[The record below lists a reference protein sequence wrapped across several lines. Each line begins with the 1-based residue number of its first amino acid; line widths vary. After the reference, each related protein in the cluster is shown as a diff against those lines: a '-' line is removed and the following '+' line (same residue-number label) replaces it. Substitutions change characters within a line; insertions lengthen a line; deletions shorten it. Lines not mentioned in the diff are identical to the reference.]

1 MNFKT
6 LNVDLQAVAQ
16 RAYMSLYYKSTFMNF
31 LNTSYMQTNRS
42 TPIIEIIKTVATA
55 VNERET
61 TEIMNPLTPEL
72 ATYNPAFVNLT
83 ELAMDYSFRVSPVIT
98 NSAVMGVIEDQIK
111 LKDSALSKKI
121 DVYGYKKLNTRING
135 ASDGSMAYTNGQC
148 KVWAPANKEAY
159 IDIVNELKAILFDR
173 DVYDGYMLGLE
184 SIEYAKMVSALT
196 AIIKYETRTGVEAI
210 DRGTFA
216 YAYGVDIFQI
226 NSKVLEGNVKGYFGN
241 EIAAVGDLYFTAMS
255 EFPGNYPGYP
265 GYYVLEGNIL
275 FGAEVVRPEAMIK
288 LVDSLPTVGTYTIP
302 QLTNGTAMAAV
313 TPTGGSG
320 VVKYSAAGL
329 PAGLTINETS
339 GQVSG
344 TPTVTGTF
352 EVSIFGAD
360 ANGNYGVPYNG
371 TITVVAGDQ

>member
-1 MNFKT
+1 MNFAT

-42 TPIIEIIKTVATA
+42 TPIIEIIKTVATT

-61 TEIMNPLTPEL
+61 TEIINPLTPEL

-196 AIIKYETRTGVEAI
+196 SIIKYETRTGVEAI

-288 LVDSLPTVGTYTIP
+288 LVDSLPTMGTYTIP

-320 VVKYSAAGL
+320 VVKYAATGL
-329 PAGLTINETS
+329 PAGLSINETS

-352 EVSIFGAD
+352 EVSIFGTD
-360 ANGNYGVPYNG
+360 ANGNYGVPYIG
-371 TITVVAGDQ
+371 TITVAD

>member
-371 TITVVAGDQ
+371 TITVVAGD

>member
-42 TPIIEIIKTVATA
+42 TPIIEIIKTVATT

-72 ATYNPAFVNLT
+72 ATYNPSFVNLT

-111 LKDSALSKKI
+111 LKDSSLAKKI
-121 DVYGYKKLNTRING
+121 DIYGYNKLNTRING

-275 FGAEVVRPEAMIK
+275 FGAEVVRPEAIIK
-288 LVDSLPTVGTYTIP
+288 LVASLPTVGTYTIP
-302 QLTNGTAMAAV
+302 ELTNGTAMTAV
-313 TPTGGSG
+313 NPTNGSG
-320 VVKYSAAGL
+320 VVKYAATGL

-344 TPTVTGTF
+344 TPTVSGTF

-360 ANGNYGVPYNG
+360 ANGNYGVPYIG
-371 TITVVAGDQ
+371 KITVSD

>member
-1 MNFKT
+1 MNFAT

-16 RAYMSLYYKSTFMNF
+16 RAYMNLYYKSTFMNF

-42 TPIIEIIKTVATA
+42 TPIVEIVKTTDTT

-61 TEIMNPLTPEL
+61 PEIMNPLTPEL
-72 ATYNPAFVNLT
+72 AKYNPSFVNLT
-83 ELAMDYSFRVSPVIT
+83 ELAMDYSFRVSPIIT

-111 LKDSALSKKI
+111 SKDSALAKKI
-121 DVYGYKKLNTRING
+121 DIYGYKKLNNRING

-148 KVWAPANKEAY
+148 KVWSPTNKEGY
-159 IDIVNELKAILFDR
+159 IDIVNELKAVLFDR

-184 SIEYAKMVSALT
+184 SIEFARMVSALT
-196 AIIKYETRTGVEAI
+196 SIIKYETRTGVEAI

-216 YAYGVDIFQI
+216 YAYGIDMFQI
-226 NSKVLEGNVKGYFGN
+226 NSKVLQSNVKGYFGN
-241 EIAAVGDLYFTAMS
+241 EIAAVGDLYFTTMS
-255 EFPGNYPGYP
+255 EFPGNYPGFP

-275 FGAEVVRPEAMIK
+275 FGAEVVRPEAIIK
-288 LVDSLPTVGTYTIP
+288 LVNSLPTTGTYTIP
-302 QLTNGTAMAAV
+302 QLTKSTAMTAV
-313 TPTGGSG
+313 NPTDRSG
-320 VVKYSAAGL
+320 VVKYSATGL

-344 TPTVTGTF
+344 TPTVSGIF

-360 ANGNYGVPYNG
+360 ANGNYGVPYIG
-371 TITVVAGDQ
+371 KITVSD

>member
-42 TPIIEIIKTVATA
+42 TPIIEIIKTVATT

-288 LVDSLPTVGTYTIP
+288 LVDSLPTTGTYTIP
-302 QLTNGTAMAAV
+302 ALTKGTAMAAV

-360 ANGNYGVPYNG
+360 ANGNYGVPYVG
-371 TITVVAGDQ
+371 TITVSD

>member
-55 VNERET
+55 VNERKDV
-61 TEIMNPLTPEL
+61 EITSPLTPEL

-288 LVDSLPTVGTYTIP
+288 LVDSLPTMGTYTIP

-360 ANGNYGVPYNG
+360 ANGNYGVPYVG
-371 TITVVAGDQ
+371 TITVAD

>member
-1 MNFKT
+1 MNFAT

-42 TPIIEIIKTVATA
+42 TPIIEIIKTVATT

-61 TEIMNPLTPEL
+61 TEIINPLTPEL

-196 AIIKYETRTGVEAI
+196 SIIKYETRTGVEAI

-288 LVDSLPTVGTYTIP
+288 LVDSLPTMGTYTIP

-329 PAGLTINETS
+329 PAGLSINETS

-352 EVSIFGAD
+352 EVSIFGTD
-360 ANGNYGVPYNG
+360 ANGNYGVPYIG
-371 TITVVAGDQ
+371 TITVAD

>member
-55 VNERET
+55 VNERKDV
-61 TEIMNPLTPEL
+61 EITSPLTPEL

-288 LVDSLPTVGTYTIP
+288 LVDSLPTTGTYTIP
-302 QLTNGTAMAAV
+302 ALTKGTAMAAV

-360 ANGNYGVPYNG
+360 ANGNYGVPYVG
-371 TITVVAGDQ
+371 TITVSD

>member
-1 MNFKT
+1 MNFAT

-31 LNTSYMQTNRS
+31 LNTAYMQANRS

-61 TEIMNPLTPEL
+61 TEIMNPLNTEL
-72 ATYNPAFVNLT
+72 ATYNPSFVNLT

-98 NSAVMGVIEDQIK
+98 NANVMGVIEDQIK
-111 LKDSALSKKI
+111 LKDSALAKKI

-135 ASDGSMAYTNGQC
+135 ALDGSMAYTNGQC
-148 KVWAPANKEAY
+148 KVWAPANKEGY

-196 AIIKYETRTGVEAI
+196 SIIKYETRTGVEAT

-216 YAYGVDIFQI
+216 YAYGIDIFQI
-226 NSKVLEGNVKGYFGN
+226 NSKVLQANVKGYFGN
-241 EIAAVGDLYFTAMS
+241 EIAAVGDLYFSAMS

-288 LVDSLPTVGTYTIP
+288 LVDSLPTTGTYTIP
-302 QLTNGTAMAAV
+302 ALTKGTAMAAV

-320 VVKYSAAGL
+320 VVTYSATGL
-329 PAGLTINETS
+329 PAGLTINAQN
-339 GQVSG
+339 GQVTG

-360 ANGNYGVPYNG
+360 ANGNYGVPYVG
-371 TITVVAGDQ
+371 TITVSD

>member
-1 MNFKT
+1 MNFAT

-83 ELAMDYSFRVSPVIT
+83 ELAMDYSFRVSPVIS

-241 EIAAVGDLYFTAMS
+241 EIAAVGDLYFTTMS

-288 LVDSLPTVGTYTIP
+288 LVDSLPTMGTYTIP

-371 TITVVAGDQ
+371 TITVVAGD

>member
-1 MNFKT
+1 MNFAT

-42 TPIIEIIKTVATA
+42 TPIIEIIKTVATT

-61 TEIMNPLTPEL
+61 TEIINPLTPEL

-196 AIIKYETRTGVEAI
+196 SIIKYETRTGVEAI

-288 LVDSLPTVGTYTIP
+288 LVDSLPTMGTYTIP
-302 QLTNGTAMAAV
+302 QLKNGTAMAAV

-352 EVSIFGAD
+352 EVSIFGTD
-360 ANGNYGVPYNG
+360 ANGNYGVPYIG
-371 TITVVAGDQ
+371 TITVAD

>member
-1 MNFKT
+1 MNFAT
-6 LNVDLQAVAQ
+6 LNVDLQGVAQ
-16 RAYMSLYYKSTFMNF
+16 RAYMNLYYKSTFMNF
-31 LNTSYMQTNRS
+31 LNTAYMQTNRS

-55 VNERET
+55 INERET
-61 TEIMNPLTPEL
+61 TEILNPLTPEL
-72 ATYNPAFVNLT
+72 ATYNPSFVNLT

-111 LKDSALSKKI
+111 LKDSSLAKKI
-121 DVYGYKKLNTRING
+121 DVYGYNKLNTQING

-148 KVWAPANKEAY
+148 MIWAPAQKEDY
-159 IDIVNELKAILFDR
+159 IDLVNELKSILFDR

-196 AIIKYETRTGVEAI
+196 SIIKFETRTGVEAI
-210 DRGTFA
+210 DRGVFG
-216 YAYGVDIFQI
+216 YAYGIDIFQI
-226 NSKVLEGNVKGYFGN
+226 NSKVLPLNVKGFFGN
-241 EIAAVGDLYFTAMS
+241 EITAVGDLYFTAMS

-288 LVDSLPTVGTYTIP
+288 LVDSLPTTGTYTIP
-302 QLTNGTAMAAV
+302 ALTKGTAMAAV

-320 VVKYSAAGL
+320 VVTYSATGL
-329 PAGLTINETS
+329 PAGLTINAQN
-339 GQVSG
+339 GQVTG

-371 TITVVAGDQ
+371 TITVVAGD

>member
-288 LVDSLPTVGTYTIP
+288 LVDSLPTMGTYTIP

-339 GQVSG
+339 GQVNG

-360 ANGNYGVPYNG
+360 ANGNYGVPYVG
-371 TITVVAGDQ
+371 TITVAD

>member
-55 VNERET
+55 VNERKDV
-61 TEIMNPLTPEL
+61 EITSPLTPEL

-288 LVDSLPTVGTYTIP
+288 LVDSLPTMGTYTIP

-320 VVKYSAAGL
+320 VVKYAATGL
-329 PAGLTINETS
+329 PAGLSINETS

-352 EVSIFGAD
+352 EVSIFGTD
-360 ANGNYGVPYNG
+360 ANGNYGVPYVG
-371 TITVVAGDQ
+371 TITVAD

>member
-31 LNTSYMQTNRS
+31 LNTSYMQSNRS

-302 QLTNGTAMAAV
+302 QLTNGSAMSTAS
-313 TPTGGSG
+313 PSGGTG
-320 VVKYSAAGL
+320 VATYSATGL
-329 PAGLTINETS
+329 PAGLTINAQN
-339 GQVSG
+339 GQVTG

-371 TITVVAGDQ
+371 TITVVAGD

>member
-1 MNFKT
+1 MNFAT

-31 LNTSYMQTNRS
+31 LNTSYMQSNRS

-72 ATYNPAFVNLT
+72 AKYNPAFVNLT
-83 ELAMDYSFRVSPVIT
+83 ELAMDYSFRVSPVIS

-241 EIAAVGDLYFTAMS
+241 EIAAVGDLYFTTMS

-288 LVDSLPTVGTYTIP
+288 LVDSLPTMGTYTIP

-371 TITVVAGDQ
+371 TITVVAGD

>member
-55 VNERET
+55 VNERKDV
-61 TEIMNPLTPEL
+61 EITSPLTPEL

-288 LVDSLPTVGTYTIP
+288 LVDSLPTTGTYTIP
-302 QLTNGTAMAAV
+302 ALTKGTAMAAV

-352 EVSIFGAD
+352 EVSIFGTD
-360 ANGNYGVPYNG
+360 ANGNYGVPYVG
-371 TITVVAGDQ
+371 TITVSD

>member
-61 TEIMNPLTPEL
+61 TEIMNPLNPEL
-72 ATYNPAFVNLT
+72 ATYNPSFVNLT
-83 ELAMDYSFRVSPVIT
+83 ELAMDYSFRVSPTIT
-98 NSAVMGVIEDQIK
+98 NANVMGIIEDQIK
-111 LKDSALSKKI
+111 QKDSALAKKI
-121 DVYGYKKLNTRING
+121 DTYGYKKLNTRING

-196 AIIKYETRTGVEAI
+196 SIIKYETRTGVEAI
-210 DRGTFA
+210 DKGTFA
-216 YAYGVDIFQI
+216 YAYGIDIFQI
-226 NSKVLEGNVKGYFGN
+226 NSKVLQANVKGYFGN
-241 EIAAVGDLYFTAMS
+241 EIAAVGDLYFSAMS

-275 FGAEVVRPEAMIK
+275 FGAEVVRPEAIIK

-302 QLTNGTAMAAV
+302 ELTNGTAMTAV
-313 TPTGGSG
+313 TPTGGTG
-320 VVKYSAAGL
+320 VATYSATGL
-329 PAGLTINETS
+329 PAGLTINAQN
-339 GQVSG
+339 GQVTG

-371 TITVVAGDQ
+371 TITVAGD

>member
-288 LVDSLPTVGTYTIP
+288 LVDSLPTMGTYTIP

-339 GQVSG
+339 GQVNG

-360 ANGNYGVPYNG
+360 ANGNYGVPYVG
-371 TITVVAGDQ
+371 TITVSD

>member
-55 VNERET
+55 VNERKDV
-61 TEIMNPLTPEL
+61 EITSPLTPEL

-121 DVYGYKKLNTRING
+121 DVYGYKKLNTKING

-288 LVDSLPTVGTYTIP
+288 LVDSLPTTGTYTIP
-302 QLTNGTAMAAV
+302 ALTKGTAMAAV

-352 EVSIFGAD
+352 EVSIFGTD
-360 ANGNYGVPYNG
+360 ANGNYGVPYVG
-371 TITVVAGDQ
+371 TITVSD

>member
-55 VNERET
+55 VNERKDA
-61 TEIMNPLTPEL
+61 EIMNPLTPEL

-159 IDIVNELKAILFDR
+159 IDIVNELKAVLFDR

-288 LVDSLPTVGTYTIP
+288 LVDSLPTTGTYTIP
-302 QLTNGTAMAAV
+302 ALTKGTAMAAV

-320 VVKYSAAGL
+320 VVKYAATGL
-329 PAGLTINETS
+329 PAGLSINETS

-352 EVSIFGAD
+352 EVSIFGTD
-360 ANGNYGVPYNG
+360 ANGNYGVPYVG
-371 TITVVAGDQ
+371 TITVSD

>member
-1 MNFKT
+1 MNFAT

-16 RAYMSLYYKSTFMNF
+16 RAYMNLYYKSTFMNF

-42 TPIIEIIKTVATA
+42 TPIIEIVKTTATT

-61 TEIMNPLTPEL
+61 PEIMNPLTPEL
-72 ATYNPAFVNLT
+72 PKYNPSYVNLT
-83 ELAMDYSFRVSPVIT
+83 ELAMDYSFRVSPIIT

-111 LKDSALSKKI
+111 SKDSALAKKI
-121 DVYGYKKLNTRING
+121 DVYGYKKLNNRING

-148 KVWAPANKEAY
+148 KVWAPTNKEGY

-184 SIEYAKMVSALT
+184 SIEFAKMVSALT
-196 AIIKYETRTGVEAI
+196 SIIKYETRTGVEAI
-210 DRGTFA
+210 DKGTFA
-216 YAYGVDIFQI
+216 YAYGIDMFQI
-226 NSKVLEGNVKGYFGN
+226 NSKVLQMNVKGYFGN
-241 EIAAVGDLYFTAMS
+241 EIAAVGDLYFTTMS
-255 EFPGNYPGYP
+255 EFPGNYPGFP

-275 FGAEVVRPEAMIK
+275 FGAEVVRPEAIIK
-288 LVDSLPTVGTYTIP
+288 LVNSLPTTGTYTIP
-302 QLTNGTAMAAV
+302 QLTKSTAMTAV
-313 TPTGGSG
+313 NPNGASG
-320 VVKYSAAGL
+320 VVKYSATGL

-344 TPTVTGTF
+344 TPTVTGIF

-360 ANGNYGVPYNG
+360 SNGNYGVPYIG
-371 TITVVAGDQ
+371 KITISD

>member
-31 LNTSYMQTNRS
+31 LNTSYMQSNRS

-72 ATYNPAFVNLT
+72 AKYNPAFVNLT
-83 ELAMDYSFRVSPVIT
+83 ELAMDYSFRVSPVIS

-288 LVDSLPTVGTYTIP
+288 LVDSLPTMGTYTIP

-360 ANGNYGVPYNG
+360 ANGNYGVPYVG
-371 TITVVAGDQ
+371 TITVAD

>member
-55 VNERET
+55 VNERKDA
-61 TEIMNPLTPEL
+61 EIMNPLTPEL

-159 IDIVNELKAILFDR
+159 IDIVNELKAVLFDR

-288 LVDSLPTVGTYTIP
+288 LVDSLPTTGTYTIP
-302 QLTNGTAMAAV
+302 ALTKGTAMAAV

-360 ANGNYGVPYNG
+360 ANGNYGVPYVG
-371 TITVVAGDQ
+371 TITVSD

>member
-1 MNFKT
+1 MNFAT
-6 LNVDLQAVAQ
+6 LNVDLQGVAQ
-16 RAYMSLYYKSTFMNF
+16 RAYMNLYYKSTFMNF

-42 TPIIEIIKTVATA
+42 TPIIEIIKTTATT
-55 VNERET
+55 VNERKT
-61 TEIMNPLTPEL
+61 TEIMSPLNPEL
-72 ATYNPAFVNLT
+72 ATYNPSFVNLT
-83 ELAMDYSFRVSPVIT
+83 ELPMDYSFRVSPVIT
-98 NSAVMGVIEDQIK
+98 NSAVVGVIEDQIK
-111 LKDSALSKKI
+111 LKDSALAKKI

-148 KVWAPANKEAY
+148 KVWAPANKEGY

-196 AIIKYETRTGVEAI
+196 SIIKYETRVGVEAI
-210 DRGTFA
+210 DRGVFA
-216 YAYGVDIFQI
+216 DAYGIDIFQI
-226 NSKVLEGNVKGYFGN
+226 NSKVLPLNVNGFFGN
-241 EIAAVGDLYFTAMS
+241 EITAVGDLYFTTMS
-255 EFPGNYPGYP
+255 EFLGNYPGYP

-302 QLTNGTAMAAV
+302 KLTNGSAMTAV
-313 TPTGGSG
+313 NPTGGTG
-320 VVKYSAAGL
+320 VVTYSATGL
-329 PAGLTINETS
+329 PAGLTINAQN
-339 GQVSG
+339 GQITG
-344 TPTVTGTF
+344 APTVTGTF

-371 TITVVAGDQ
+371 TITVE

>member
-288 LVDSLPTVGTYTIP
+288 LVDSLPTTGTYTIP
-302 QLTNGTAMAAV
+302 ALTKGTAMAAV

-339 GQVSG
+339 GQVTG

-360 ANGNYGVPYNG
+360 ANGNYGVPYVG
-371 TITVVAGDQ
+371 TITVAD

>member
-42 TPIIEIIKTVATA
+42 TPIIEIIKTVATT

-159 IDIVNELKAILFDR
+159 IDIVNELKAVLFDR

-210 DRGTFA
+210 DKGTFA

-288 LVDSLPTVGTYTIP
+288 LVDSLPTTGTYTIP
-302 QLTNGTAMAAV
+302 ALTKGTAMAAV

-360 ANGNYGVPYNG
+360 ANGNYGVPYVG
-371 TITVVAGDQ
+371 TITVSD

>member
-55 VNERET
+55 VNERKDA
-61 TEIMNPLTPEL
+61 EIMNPLTPEL

-288 LVDSLPTVGTYTIP
+288 LVDSLPTTGTYTIP
-302 QLTNGTAMAAV
+302 ALTKGTAMAAV

-360 ANGNYGVPYNG
+360 ANGNYGVPYVG
-371 TITVVAGDQ
+371 TITVSD

>member
-55 VNERET
+55 VNERKDV
-61 TEIMNPLTPEL
+61 EITSPLTPEL

-148 KVWAPANKEAY
+148 KVWAPANKEEY

-302 QLTNGTAMAAV
+302 QLTNGSAMSTAS
-313 TPTGGSG
+313 PSGGTG
-320 VVKYSAAGL
+320 VATYSATGL
-329 PAGLTINETS
+329 PAGLTINAQN
-339 GQVSG
+339 GQVTG

-371 TITVVAGDQ
+371 TITVVAGD

>member
-255 EFPGNYPGYP
+255 EFPGNYPSYP

-288 LVDSLPTVGTYTIP
+288 LVESLPTMGTYTIP

-360 ANGNYGVPYNG
+360 ANGNYSVPYNG
-371 TITVVAGDQ
+371 TITVVAGD

>member
-1 MNFKT
+1 MNFAT
-6 LNVDLQAVAQ
+6 LNVDLQGVAQ
-16 RAYMSLYYKSTFMNF
+16 RAYMNLYYKSTFMNF

-42 TPIIEIIKTVATA
+42 TPIIEIIKTAATT

-61 TEIMNPLTPEL
+61 TEIMSPLNPEL
-72 ATYNPAFVNLT
+72 ATYNPSFVNLT
-83 ELAMDYSFRVSPVIT
+83 ELPMDYSFRVSPVIT
-98 NSAVMGVIEDQIK
+98 NANVMGVIEDQIK
-111 LKDSALSKKI
+111 QKDSALAKKI

-148 KVWAPANKEAY
+148 KVWAPANKEGY
-159 IDIVNELKAILFDR
+159 IDIANELKAILFDR

-196 AIIKYETRTGVEAI
+196 SIIKYETRTGVEAI
-210 DRGTFA
+210 DKGTFS
-216 YAYGVDIFQI
+216 YAYGIDIFQI
-226 NSKVLEGNVKGYFGN
+226 NSKVLPLNVKGFFGN
-241 EIAAVGDLYFTAMS
+241 EITAVGDLYFSAMS

-275 FGAEVVRPEAMIK
+275 FGAEVVRPETMIK

-302 QLTNGTAMAAV
+302 QLTNGSAMSTAS
-313 TPTGGSG
+313 PSGGTD
-320 VVKYSAAGL
+320 VVKYAATGL
-329 PAGLTINETS
+329 PAGLSINEAS

-360 ANGNYGVPYNG
+360 ANGNYGVPYIG
-371 TITVVAGDQ
+371 KITVSD

>member
-288 LVDSLPTVGTYTIP
+288 LVDSLPTMGTYTIP

-371 TITVVAGDQ
+371 TITVVAGD

>member
-275 FGAEVVRPEAMIK
+275 FGAEVVRPEAIIK
-288 LVDSLPTVGTYTIP
+288 LVDSLPTMGTYTIP

-371 TITVVAGDQ
+371 TITVVAGD

>member
-42 TPIIEIIKTVATA
+42 TPIIEIIKTVATT

-159 IDIVNELKAILFDR
+159 IDIVNELKAVLFDR

-288 LVDSLPTVGTYTIP
+288 LVDSLPTTGTYTIP
-302 QLTNGTAMAAV
+302 ALTKGTAMAAV

-360 ANGNYGVPYNG
+360 ANGNYGVPYVG
-371 TITVVAGDQ
+371 TITVSD

>member
-55 VNERET
+55 VNERKDV
-61 TEIMNPLTPEL
+61 EITSPLTPEL

-196 AIIKYETRTGVEAI
+196 SIIKYETRTGVEAI

-288 LVDSLPTVGTYTIP
+288 LVDSLPTTGTYTIP
-302 QLTNGTAMAAV
+302 ALTKGTAMAAV

-360 ANGNYGVPYNG
+360 ANGNYGVPYVG
-371 TITVVAGDQ
+371 TITVSD

>member
-288 LVDSLPTVGTYTIP
+288 LVDSLPTMGTYTIP

-360 ANGNYGVPYNG
+360 ANGNYGVPYVG
-371 TITVVAGDQ
+371 TITVAD